1 MKPVEAVPSVSDSD
15 SESSAAAPEHNGLR
29 ACDKGDMV
37 LQGVQQEDVV
47 SESHVGIQLGDG
59 LWGRGAPLPSVLLG
73 KRRDFADGFGLCS
86 PGRWPPKMRRSSV
99 DTPSLGFA
107 ELLAVELLKILSASV
122 DIRRLAMKLAAGK
135 VAECPFSE
143 ELVNEGREL
152 LFLALEMAGTE
163 LPVRERPEG
172 QPFFLAAIEELLR
185 ISGDPDSAAF
195 YTSADSFAKGV
206 KLGVDVALPRV
217 PAVFEEKVRHRKY
230 GEDAE
235 WQRVERANYVSAAE
249 HASEVQAQ
257 FEEEEK
263 LGAMIQISARE
274 ASKRYGDKLRFASL
288 GAIEKKDG
296 TKRVT
301 HDATHGVGVNS
312 AIQLKDQ
319 VRCPAAGD
327 LRTAL
332 MTLPRAF
339 FGLTGDVKRAHRL
352 VKLATSDWGYT
363 ACRTGVQ
370 GEDMLWLN
378 TAGTFGVSSVAFH
391 WCRLMGGL
399 GRAAYYLIACLEI
412 LHMVY
417 SDDLFWLTQDSANG
431 IDYIVLQ
438 VFFYVV
444 VGVPFSWKKF
454 CGGIEFAWVG
464 FCVSIKDRALGIS
477 ERRATWLV
485 DWLKDSACET
495 CEDCRS
501 AGSYGQALFCANGS
515 GAPAAVPWPV
525 VRVAGCGA
533 SAAYRPFAQSR
544 CLHHDLPCGGF
555 GRTRTPL
562 ACGAPACCGTR
573 AVPDRCP
580 RRRQRDL
587 DRGVG
592 P

>member
-1 MKPVEAVPSVSDSD
+1 M
-15 SESSAAAPEHNGLR
+15 
-29 ACDKGDMV
+29 
-37 LQGVQQEDVV
+37 
-47 SESHVGIQLGDG
+47 
-59 LWGRGAPLPSVLLG
+59 
-73 KRRDFADGFGLCS
+73 
-86 PGRWPPKMRRSSV
+86 

-107 ELLAVELLKILSASV
+107 ERLAVELLKILSASV

-249 HASEVQAQ
+249 RASEVQAQ

-263 LGAMIQISARE
+263 LGAMIQMSARE

-319 VRCPAAGD
+319 VRYPTAGD

-378 TAGTFGVSSVAFH
+378 SVGTFGVSSVAFH

-477 ERRATWLV
+477 ERQATWLV
-485 DWLKDSACET
+485 DWLKKTVRARHVRIADLRAVMGRLSF
-495 CEDCRS
+495 
-501 AGSYGQALFCANGS
+501 ALTALGHLRPFLGPLYAWLAVAQVQHIGHLPKAVVYIMTFLAAALE
-515 GAPAAVPWPV
+515 GHGRLLPVGRLPAAERELFRTDARAEGNEIWIGGWALDHQDKRKCRWFAEKLDHGSAPWLY
-525 VRVAGCGA
+525 A
-533 SAAYRPFAQSR
+533 
-544 CLHHDLPCGGF
+544 
-555 GRTRTPL
+555 
-562 ACGAPACCGTR
+562 
-573 AVPDRCP
+573 RCP
-580 RRRQRDL
+580 RAASDAGGGGAVRSAEA
-587 DRGVG
+587 RGREVVYDARLELTTSAIVTSLRG
-592 P
+592 C